1 MSTNSSTLLP
11 LNIGAYFSSSCM
23 GVGLADSLL
32 TNRICKWSQNCLL
45 PFWALFLLWTTHCAG
60 SQWPH
65 GEDTLKPCR
74 AVPVLRNEGP
84 CLQPAR
90 DWDLQPMGMWVSHPG
105 NESSSP
111 RQAFIWLW
119 PQPVSCPRSQ
129 ERPWTRITWLKSS
142 QIHYVQKMCEINICC
157 FKSLSLGLS
166 GYAAI
171 NK

>member
-23 GVGLADSLL
+23 GVGLPDSLL

-65 GEDTLKPCR
+65 GKDTLQPCR

-84 CLQPAR
+84 CLQPAT
-90 DWDLQPMGMWVSHPG
+90 DWDLQPMGMGVSHPG
-105 NESSSP
+105 NGSSSP
-111 RQAFIWLW
+111 RKAFIWLW
-119 PQPVSCPRSQ
+119 PQPVSCPCVLPSIPGEALNQ
-129 ERPWTRITWLKSS
+129 NHLAKIFPD
-142 QIHYVQKMCEINICC
+142 
-157 FKSLSLGLS
+157 SLLS
-166 GYAAI
+166 E
-171 NK
+171 NVWEKHLLF